1 MGVSAQIIINFD
13 LSPDYQIS
21 HRHNKTDEQQG
32 KHYKNQSNKNK
43 TKKLC

>member
-21 HRHNKTDEQQG
+21 NKHKNTGEQQD
-32 KHYKNQSNKNK
+32 KYHKNQ
-43 TKKLC
+43 